1 LIVARHVLHKRKK
14 STGYVFLDADGEPFD
29 NKRLNRR
36 LTTLCKKAALRKVG
50 WHVLRHTFASHLAM
64 RGVPIVAV
72 KELLGHSNIVTTMRY
87 AHVAPST
94 LRTAIDMLNPKSGHD
109 AGLGQPVGNQ
119 WLWMQRQEATQK
131 SAVLKNL

>member
-1 LIVARHVLHKRKK
+1 VDVYEILHTRKK
-14 STGYVFLDADGEPFD
+14 NTGYVFLDVDGEPFD
-29 NKRLNRR
+29 NERLNRR
-36 LTTLCKKAALRKVG
+36 LTTPCKKAGLRKVG

-94 LRTAIDMLNPKSGHD
+94 LRSAIDILNPKNIHD
-109 AGLGQPVGNQ
+109 ADVGQPVGNAWIWAQ
-119 WLWMQRQEATQK
+119 QQDAAQK
-131 SAVLKNL
+131 SLVPKNL